1 MVGKDV
7 HFQTNEVSE
16 LYLLK
21 RNTDSMAKK
30 PSFFDRLTGTSYDD
44 TFDSFEHD
52 FDEENTPSGNAVAQT
67 MPQAPQE
74 EADAQL
80 TVDVYQDDNQ
90 IVIRALVAGVRP
102 DDLDVAITRDMVTI
116 SGKRVEQ
123 KEINEEDYVY
133 RELFWGGFSRT
144 IVLPAEVDVDAAE
157 ASEKHGLLTIKLPK
171 LNKDR
176 QTKLKVKGN

>member
-1 MVGKDV
+1 
-7 HFQTNEVSE
+7 
-16 LYLLK
+16 
-21 RNTDSMAKK
+21 MAKK

-44 TFDSFEHD
+44 TFDSFEHEP
-52 FDEENTPSGNAVAQT
+52 EEDRTPAPRSAP
-67 MPQAPQE
+67 MPMLEE

-80 TVDVYQDDNQ
+80 TVDVYQNDSE

-123 KEINEEDYVY
+123 KEINDEDYVY

-157 ASEKHGLLTIKLPK
+157 ASEKHGLLSIKLPK